1 MAVTVHSRGSGG
13 ETYEIT
19 LEKTGPD
26 SGRIAIRSW
35 TAGRPVTSA
44 PDSVEAYPLTHVRAQ
59 DGGRLLCKADVA
71 ALPDF
76 LDPVV
81 MCRLEPNPGASPL
94 VRIQVGFKT
103 FAYPLSPDDFK
114 LLASFIQA
122 ARFPR

>member
-1 MAVTVHSRGSGG
+1 MPVTVHSRGSAG

-19 LEKTGPD
+19 LEKTGND
-26 SGRIAIRSW
+26 TGHITIRSW
-35 TAGRPVTSA
+35 KAGKPAGSP
-44 PDSVEAYPLTHVRAQ
+44 PDSVDAYPLTHIHAQ
-59 DGGRLLCKADVA
+59 DGGRLVCKADVA
-71 ALPDF
+71 GLPDF

-103 FAYPLSPDDFK
+103 YAFPLSPDDFK
-114 LLASFIQA
+114 LLASFIAA